1 MMQKDAIYIED
12 FLYFHIK
19 LDFNKKIEFVYDMLK
34 YDASYAI
41 ETHINNQVD
50 KTIEEVVTPTMDQL
64 IVSAIVEGDK
74 ILSIA
79 IQDNEI
85 YLNSDSLKIIKRY
98 ARKMIFDGLVLE
110 RIRNRRKSEFEPY
123 RFFRAYKIVG
133 HGSPISMN

>member
-1 MMQKDAIYIED
+1 MQKDAIYIED

-41 ETHINNQVD
+41 EKHINSQID
-50 KTIEEVVTPTMDQL
+50 KTIEEVITPPMDQL
-64 IVSAIVEGDK
+64 IISAIIESDK

-79 IQDNEI
+79 IQDNKI
-85 YLNSDSLKIIKRY
+85 YLNSDSLKMIKRY
-98 ARKMIFDGLVLE
+98 AHKMMFDGLVLE
-110 RIRNRRKSEFEPY
+110 RIRDIRKSEYEPY